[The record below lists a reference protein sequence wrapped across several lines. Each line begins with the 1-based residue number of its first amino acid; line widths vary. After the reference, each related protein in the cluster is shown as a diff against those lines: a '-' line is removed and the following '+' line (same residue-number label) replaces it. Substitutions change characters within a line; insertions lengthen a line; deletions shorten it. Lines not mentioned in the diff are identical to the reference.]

1 MMAKRVVRS
10 LLGALSVGMMA
21 CGDLKPLATAPEDPR
36 PDPEATFTRVQGV
49 VFTPTCAFSG
59 CHGGS
64 APAAG
69 LDLSAAVAF
78 ANLVGAP
85 STQRPAMA
93 RVTPGDPERSYLVKK
108 MRGDPDIS
116 GGRMPLGGPFVEEH
130 VRLVSDWVRRGAPR
144 D

>member
-1 MMAKRVVRS
+1 MIG
-10 LLGALSVGMMA
+10 LLGVLVA
-21 CGDLKPLATAPEDPR
+21 CGDRKPLATGPEDPR

-69 LDLSAAVAF
+69 LDLSVAVAF
-78 ANLVGAP
+78 SNVVGVP
-85 STQRPAMA
+85 STQRPGMA
-93 RVTPGDPERSYLVKK
+93 RVTPGDPVRSYLVKK

-116 GGRMPLGGPFVEEH
+116 GGRMPLGGPFVEAH